1 MTMTWVIYDIV
12 ENNIR
17 NKIARICLDIG
28 LYRIQKS
35 VFIGNIDIEERNSLA
50 LKCEEIIDPSV
61 DSVYIFPMDSESFRN
76 VKIIGQE
83 FDKELVSDEL
93 LTKFF

>member
-1 MTMTWVIYDIV
+1 MTIVWVVYDIV
-12 ENNIR
+12 ENSIR
-17 NKIARICLDIG
+17 NKVARICLDIG

-35 VFIGNIDIEERNSLA
+35 VFIGNLDTKERDYLTVM
-50 LKCEEIIDPSV
+50 CEKIIDPNV
-61 DSVYIFPMDSESFRN
+61 DSIYIFPMDSESFKK

-93 LTKFF
+93 LTKFV